1 MDLYYRHRD
10 KIGHL
15 RGTLGP
21 VGGVASG
28 VQAVRGN
35 RVCTSTARRVLRCL
49 SDTLKMWEGIVGY
62 LLEVSWPLTL
72 WGPAVAA
79 N

>member
-1 MDLYYRHRD
+1 M
-10 KIGHL
+10 
-15 RGTLGP
+15 RGTSGP

-28 VQAVRGN
+28 EQAVRGS
-35 RVCTSTARRVLRCL
+35 RFEQVCTSTARRVLGCL